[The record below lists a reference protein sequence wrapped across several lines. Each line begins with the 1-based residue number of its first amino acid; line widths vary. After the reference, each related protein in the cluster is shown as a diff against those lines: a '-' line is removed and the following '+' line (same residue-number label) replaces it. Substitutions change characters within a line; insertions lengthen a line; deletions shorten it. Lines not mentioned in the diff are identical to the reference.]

1 MINNTNLVINSERF
15 YLRVI
20 KVDDVNKR
28 YGDWLSDPIS
38 SKFITMKSDIKELK
52 EYVRKKIAKQ
62 DTLFLAIHSVINK
75 LHIGNIKYEPI
86 DFKNKYAL
94 MGILIGDQG
103 WWGKGV
109 ASEIITASAKY
120 LKDKYFIDEI
130 ILGVKETNTSAIKA
144 YKKTGFGFCSSKYIE
159 QNKDSSLTMTLK
171 TKSLYW

>member
-1 MINNTNLVINSERF
+1 MNNSNLIIKKNRFILRPININDANERNSE
-15 YLRVI
+15 
-20 KVDDVNKR
+20 
-28 YGDWLSDPIS
+28 WLSNPIT
-38 SKFITMKSDIKELK
+38 SKFISERPNLKELK
-52 EYVRKKIAKQ
+52 DYVRKKITQK
-62 DTLFLAIHSVINK
+62 DIIFLAIYTIKDK

-86 DFKNKYAL
+86 NLKHKYAV
-94 MGILIGDQG
+94 MGILIGEQS

-109 ASEIITASAKY
+109 ALEVINASVKY

-171 TKSLYW
+171 TKSLY